1 MERDY
6 QTRLI
11 EDMFAAHVLILANQL
26 KEQKKAKGV
35 TSTSDFTDDAI
46 RMISQK
52 KHKIL
57 QAHQSSS

>member
-6 QTRLI
+6 QTQLI
-11 EDMFAAHVLILANQL
+11 EDIFAAHVLILANQL
-26 KEQKKAKGV
+26 KDQKKATGV

-46 RMISQK
+46 RLINQK

-57 QAHQSSS
+57 QAHQLSS